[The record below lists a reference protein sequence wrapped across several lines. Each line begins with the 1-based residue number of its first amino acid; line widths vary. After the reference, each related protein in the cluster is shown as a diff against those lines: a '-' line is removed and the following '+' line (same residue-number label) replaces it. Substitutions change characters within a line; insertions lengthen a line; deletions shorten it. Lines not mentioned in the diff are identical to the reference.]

1 MQVRRIAVVSVF
13 MAGILFLVS
22 AVQGG
27 IVPEGDTISPPRIEA
42 VFVLDTTGSM
52 SGLINAAQEKI
63 WAISSTLC
71 QAEPAPEI
79 GIGLVGY
86 RDRGDQYITRLTPLS
101 PDLDRVYAD
110 LMEFKAGGGGDGPE
124 SVNQAL
130 YEAVTGINWS
140 TDKSTYRVIF
150 LVGDCPPHM
159 DYQNDVRYPET
170 CLLAGKKGIVIN
182 TIQCGTHTP
191 TTPIWKEIASLAGGE
206 FFRVGQSGSAVLTST
221 PYDEKLASLSLDLD
235 ATRIFY
241 GDATV
246 RADQEKRKS
255 VAEEIYSLVSDS
267 AAAQRAVFNAS
278 LSGKDN
284 LLGSNE
290 LVDDVVSGE
299 VELSSIKEEDLP
311 ADLLKMKPTERTAY
325 IEEQSRKRDSLQ
337 KEIRLFSEKRQNH
350 IRDEVKKFAQGGKET
365 LDHQIYQA
373 IRKQGA
379 AKNISY
385 KKGPVY

>member
-1 MQVRRIAVVSVF
+1 MKVRRTAASAFIAGF
-13 MAGILFLVS
+13 MFMGTV
-22 AVQGG
+22 VQGG
-27 IVPEGDTISPPRIEA
+27 IVPKEDIITLPRIEA

-79 GIGLVGY
+79 EIGLVGY

-110 LMEFKAGGGGDGPE
+110 LMEFKAGGGGDTPE

-130 YEAVTGINWS
+130 YEAVTEINWS

-159 DYQNDVRYPET
+159 DYQDDVRYPAT

-182 TIQCGTHTP
+182 TIQCGNHGA
-191 TTPIWKEIASLAGGE
+191 TTPVWKEIASLAGGE
-206 FFRVGQSGSAVLTST
+206 FFRVGQSGSAVLTET
-221 PYDEKLASLSLDLD
+221 PYDEKLAALSRDLD

-241 GDATV
+241 GDAKV
-246 RADQEKRKS
+246 RAEQEERKS
-255 VAEEIYSLVSDS
+255 VAKGIYSSVSDS

-284 LLGSNE
+284 LLGSSE

-299 VELSSIKEEDLP
+299 VELSSIKNEELPEDLRG
-311 ADLLKMKPTERTAY
+311 MKPAERTAY
-325 IEEQSRKRDSLQ
+325 IEEQSKKRDSLR
-337 KEIRLFSEKRQNH
+337 KEIRLLSEKRQNH
-350 IRDEVKKFAQGGKET
+350 IREEVKKSAQGGKET
-365 LDHQIYQA
+365 LDNQIYQA
-373 IRKQGA
+373 IRNQGA